1 MFGSS
6 KFNLSLLGWNQ
17 FITKI
22 IDFCIEYNIASDTST
37 LRLQWGWPAD
47 SDSSRIQ
54 HIALEMTRRFPGNWT
69 KTKRMVDC
77 EKWKC
82 FLPRK
87 DNQEIKIQAHI
98 FLWNTRPWVSFSLFV
113 FGNPEKDCPR
123 PPPPHITEYMGISIE
138 RNFEKDLSLKS
149 HERERNG
156 TYTLHLNPFFVRV
169 NFNFQA
175 KLFLKIKDVITINS
189 TIRIYGNRFLKGH
202 QSYRNTLYCRFF
214 SVSRYEL
221 SPGRE
226 FHCVFSLV
234 SMHLHSASDKPLIF
248 ISKIQSF
255 KSVPNNKTEEEVCC
269 L

>member
-1 MFGSS
+1 MRSENAFYPE
-6 KFNLSLLGWNQ
+6 
-17 FITKI
+17 KI
-22 IDFCIEYNIASDTST
+22 
-37 LRLQWGWPAD
+37 
-47 SDSSRIQ
+47 
-54 HIALEMTRRFPGNWT
+54 
-69 KTKRMVDC
+69 
-77 EKWKC
+77 
-82 FLPRK
+82 
-87 DNQEIKIQAHI
+87 IKIQAHI
-98 FLWNTRPWVSFSLFV
+98 FLRNTRPWVSFSLFV
-113 FGNPEKDCPR
+113 FGNPEKDCP
-123 PPPPHITEYMGISIE
+123 PPPPYYRIHGYID
-138 RNFEKDLSLKS
+138 RAQ
-149 HERERNG
+149 RERNG

-202 QSYRNTLYCRFF
+202 QSYRTTLYCRFY

>member
-1 MFGSS
+1 MRSENAFYPE
-6 KFNLSLLGWNQ
+6 
-17 FITKI
+17 KI
-22 IDFCIEYNIASDTST
+22 IKKSRFKPTYFFEIHVLESVFPSLCLEI
-37 LRLQWGWPAD
+37 LRKTAPA
-47 SDSSRIQ
+47 
-54 HIALEMTRRFPGNWT
+54 
-69 KTKRMVDC
+69 
-77 EKWKC
+77 
-82 FLPRK
+82 
-87 DNQEIKIQAHI
+87 
-98 FLWNTRPWVSFSLFV
+98 
-113 FGNPEKDCPR
+113 
-123 PPPPHITEYMGISIE
+123 PPPHITEYMGISIE

-189 TIRIYGNRFLKGH
+189 TIRIYGNRFLKGQ
-202 QSYRNTLYCRFF
+202 QSYRNTLYCRFY

>member
-1 MFGSS
+1 M
-6 KFNLSLLGWNQ
+6 
-17 FITKI
+17 
-22 IDFCIEYNIASDTST
+22 
-37 LRLQWGWPAD
+37 
-47 SDSSRIQ
+47 
-54 HIALEMTRRFPGNWT
+54 
-69 KTKRMVDC
+69 
-77 EKWKC
+77 
-82 FLPRK
+82 
-87 DNQEIKIQAHI
+87 
-98 FLWNTRPWVSFSLFV
+98 
-113 FGNPEKDCPR
+113 FGNPKNDCP
-123 PPPPHITEYMGISIE
+123 PPPPHITEYMGVSIE
-138 RNFEKDLSLKS
+138 RNFEQDLSLKS
-149 HERERNG
+149 PERERNG
-156 TYTLHLNPFFVRV
+156 TYLLHLNLFFVRV

-202 QSYRNTLYCRFF
+202 QSYRNTLYCRFY

>member
-17 FITKI
+17 FFTKI

-54 HIALEMTRRFPGNWT
+54 HIALEMTRCFPGNWT
-69 KTKRMVDC
+69 KKKRMVDC

-87 DNQEIKIQAHI
+87 DNQDSSPHI
-98 FLWNTRPWVSFSLFV
+98 SSKYTSLSQFFPLCV
-113 FGNPEKDCPR
+113 WKSWER
-123 PPPPHITEYMGISIE
+123 LPPPPHITEYMGISIE
-138 RNFEKDLSLKS
+138 RNFEQDLSLKS
-149 HERERNG
+149 PERERNG

-202 QSYRNTLYCRFF
+202 QSYRTTLYCRFY